1 MDVVHPSLVSHRD
14 RVHNGSPIPRT
25 RSYPIWHI
33 WGRPE
38 NVTYFPQWEHFSRYS
53 ENMFGGYL
61 VTENLIYFRN
71 RSVRMLRIFQGSREP
86 RLSKPLMRVIIIS
99 YWIKYQYLS
108 MKYTYPYLAKFDHI
122 RTILFQVF
130 ISFESLAEVWLISLI
145 TNI

>member
-1 MDVVHPSLVSHRD
+1 MTQTGARLFDKAKNLCMNSHSLLPLLLSQVPYRNS
-14 RVHNGSPIPRT
+14 
-25 RSYPIWHI
+25 
-33 WGRPE
+33 
-38 NVTYFPQWEHFSRYS
+38 SRRES
-53 ENMFGGYL
+53 K
-61 VTENLIYFRN
+61 
-71 RSVRMLRIFQGSREP
+71 RIFLI
-86 RLSKPLMRVIIIS
+86 RLPHANEKGTSLSNPVMRVIIIL